1 MCTYLHSQKHP
12 AFDHDPVKPFQKRLA
27 LDGIYNWISPGVA
40 ESLLVYKA
48 EPVLKH
54 PAMEARFKATVVVGF
69 ELGKDG
75 EVLHPM
81 VISGPKMLQ
90 QSVLNAVRHYKYK
103 PYLLNGEP
111 LVVATWLSVL
121 VSNY

>member
-1 MCTYLHSQKHP
+1 MCTYLHSQTQP
-12 AFDHDPVKPFQKRLA
+12 AFDHDQVKPFQKRLA

-81 VISGPKMLQ
+81 VISGPIMMRQ
-90 QSVLNAVRHYKYK
+90 PVLNAIRQFDIL
-103 PYLLNGEP
+103 P
-111 LVVATWLSVL
+111 SVNEGD
-121 VSNY
+121 SYEDR